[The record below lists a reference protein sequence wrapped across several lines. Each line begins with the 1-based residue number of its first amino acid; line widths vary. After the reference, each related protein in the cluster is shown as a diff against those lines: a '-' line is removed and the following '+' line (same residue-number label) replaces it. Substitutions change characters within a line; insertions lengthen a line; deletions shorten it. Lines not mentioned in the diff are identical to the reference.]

1 MLYNLSTYID
11 FIGNEM
17 SIISSFDNTLQHII
31 PKINK
36 MIFIVLINNDNL
48 LRRSERYEQRYNGC
62 NLKYHMETRMIPD
75 TNMLIILRYIDG

>member
-1 MLYNLSTYID
+1 
-11 FIGNEM
+11 M
-17 SIISSFDNTLQHII
+17 SIISSFDNILQRNI